1 MPKSLANKGI
11 NLTKAK
17 SKISPTS
24 LTIEDY
30 QRKVYKNS
38 ETMFILFRDVS
49 EGELHNALVDIAVT
63 LRNYIYMTTA
73 SDNGTMRVRIKEE
86 DIVEYAL
93 MEEVKIKH
101 EYSLKYCL
109 LYSKFAK
116 INKNVSL
123 HLKDETPLKIK
134 YDMSHWID
142 DNCNKQVVGGD
153 DEAESKNYF
162 GFYLAPKLDNEQ
174 D

>member
-1 MPKSLANKGI
+1 M
-11 NLTKAK
+11 
-17 SKISPTS
+17 
-24 LTIEDY
+24 D
-30 QRKVYKNS
+30 
-38 ETMFILFRDVS
+38 D
-49 EGELHNALVDIAVT
+49 
-63 LRNYIYMTTA
+63 YIYMTTA
-73 SDNGTMRVRIKEE
+73 SDSGTMRVRIKED
-86 DIVEYAL
+86 DIVEYVL
-93 MEEVKIKH
+93 MEDVQMKH

-142 DNCNKQVVGGD
+142 DDSKKQVVGDD

-162 GFYLAPKLDNEQ
+162 GFYLAPKLEIDETN
-174 D
+174 